1 MIKQMSYER
10 LLSVQQL
17 CHFQRQC
24 ALGECLMNLS
34 EKTLKILE
42 NNVVANQFCKL
53 VVVIGRKR

>member
-1 MIKQMSYER
+1 MSYER

-42 NNVVANQFCKL
+42 NIVVTNQFCKL